1 MKTPLFLK
9 DKWFYI
15 SLGVIILLIIIGFE
29 IVFHSLDSFT
39 RHGEEMDVPDL
50 TGMNYKEVQT
60 EYSDIFHFQ
69 LVDSV
74 YVKDFP
80 EGAVYQQ
87 NPKPGSKVK
96 KGRNMY
102 IIMTSV
108 APEVVRIPNLRNL
121 SLRQAMVSLNSVG
134 LKVEKLVFV
143 DYFARNAVVEQFVAD
158 TVAEPNTEL
167 VKGTGVTLHVGLG
180 TGDKTTHLPDIVGV
194 AQNVAKDRINNASL
208 NLGTEIFVDNDEPEN
223 MIVCKMEPEFDP
235 NTMVELGS
243 EVNVWYKSVK
253 TFDLKWYKLEKH
265 RRDSI
270 VERLRVRKTDPEKI
284 KYVLDS
290 FNYILSHRSF
300 SFDPEQRAKDKEM
313 MFEQVDDSDD
323 LYFNDNEE
331 DNNYFYDE

>member
-1 MKTPLFLK
+1 MKAPLFLK
-9 DKWFYI
+9 NKWLYI
-15 SLGVIILLIIIGFE
+15 SICLIILLIIIGFE
-29 IVFHSLDSFT
+29 FAFHSLDGYT
-39 RHGEEMDVPDL
+39 RHGEEMVVPDL
-50 TGMNYKEVQT
+50 TGMSYEEVQT

-69 LVDSV
+69 LIDSV
-74 YVKDFP
+74 YVRDFP

-108 APEVVRIPNLRNL
+108 APEIVRIPNLRNL

-143 DYFARNAVVEQFVAD
+143 DYFARNAVVEQFVKD
-158 TVAEPNTEL
+158 SVVEPNTEL

-180 TGDKTTHLPDIVGV
+180 TGDKTTYLPDIVGV
-194 AQNVAKDRINNASL
+194 AQSVVRERVNNASL
-208 NLGTEIFVDNDEPEN
+208 NIGAEIFLDKDESEN
-223 MIVCKMEPEFDP
+223 MIVFKTEPEFDP
-235 NTMVELGS
+235 NTMVKLGS
-243 EVNVWYKSVK
+243 EVNVWYRSVK
-253 TFDLKWYKLEKH
+253 TFDLNWYKLEKY

-270 VERLRVRKTDPEKI
+270 VESLRMRKADPEEI

-300 SFDPEQRAKDKEM
+300 SFDSAQRAKDMEM
-313 MFEQVDDSDD
+313 MFEYFDDLDD
-323 LYFNDNEE
+323 LYFDDNEE